1 MDFGKVLTAMV
12 TPFDKDNQLDL
23 ERVST
28 LVEHLIANGTEGL
41 VVAGTTG
48 ETPTLTHDEKIKL
61 IQHVVKVVDKRI
73 PVIAGTGTN
82 DTPVS
87 VELTK
92 EVETLDVD
100 GIMLVNPAYNKPNQK
115 GLYNHFKMI
124 AESTKLP
131 IMLYNIPS
139 RTAVNMTAETTIALS
154 EIENI
159 VSIKEASGDIH
170 QISKI
175 IENTSD
181 DFSVY
186 CGDDGMTLPLMS
198 IGANGIVSVA
208 SHVIGKNINEMVKT
222 FLAGDVRKAAKLHR
236 TLLPTMEA
244 MFIAPSPAPVKAA
257 LNMSGIEVGNVRM
270 PLVEIDETEKAFIK
284 NILF

>member
-12 TPFDKDNQLDL
+12 TPFNEENQLDL
-23 ERVST
+23 ERVTT

-61 IQHVVKVVDKRI
+61 IDHVVKVVNKRI

-87 VELTK
+87 VELTQ
-92 EVETLDVD
+92 EVETLGVD
-100 GIMLVNPAYNKPNQK
+100 AIMLVNPAYNKPNQR
-115 GLYNHFKMI
+115 GLYQHFKMI
-124 AESTKLP
+124 AESTNLP
-131 IMLYNIPS
+131 IMLYNIPG

-154 EIENI
+154 EIDNI

-175 IENTSD
+175 IENTPD

-208 SHVIGKNINEMVKT
+208 SHIIGNEINEMVQT
-222 FLAGDVRKAAKLHR
+222 FLSGDVRKAAKLHR

-244 MFIAPSPAPVKAA
+244 MFIAPSPSPVKAA

-270 PLVEIDETEKAFIK
+270 PLVEIDESEEKFIK

>member
-12 TPFDKDNQLDL
+12 TPFNEENQLDL
-23 ERVST
+23 ERVTT

-61 IQHVVKVVDKRI
+61 IDHVVKVVNKRI

-87 VELTK
+87 VELTQ
-92 EVETLDVD
+92 EVETLGVD
-100 GIMLVNPAYNKPNQK
+100 AIMLVNPAYNKPNQR
-115 GLYNHFKMI
+115 GLYQHFKMI
-124 AESTKLP
+124 AESTNLP
-131 IMLYNIPS
+131 IMLYNIPG

-154 EIENI
+154 EIDNI

-175 IENTSD
+175 IENTPD

-208 SHVIGKNINEMVKT
+208 SHIIGKEINEMVQT
-222 FLAGDVRKAAKLHR
+222 FLSGDVRKAAKLHR

-244 MFIAPSPAPVKAA
+244 MFIAPSPSPVKAA

-270 PLVEIDETEKAFIK
+270 PLVEIDKSEEKFIK

>member
-12 TPFDKDNQLDL
+12 TPFNEENQLDL
-23 ERVST
+23 ERVTT

-61 IQHVVKVVDKRI
+61 IDHVVKVVNKRI

-87 VELTK
+87 VELTQ
-92 EVETLDVD
+92 EVETLGVD
-100 GIMLVNPAYNKPNQK
+100 AIMLVNPAYNKPNQR
-115 GLYNHFKMI
+115 GLYQHFKMI
-124 AESTKLP
+124 AESTNLP
-131 IMLYNIPS
+131 IMLYNIPG

-154 EIENI
+154 EIDNI

-175 IENTSD
+175 IENTPD

-208 SHVIGKNINEMVKT
+208 SHIIGNEINEMVQT
-222 FLAGDVRKAAKLHR
+222 FLSGDVRKAAKLHR

-244 MFIAPSPAPVKAA
+244 MFIAPSPSPVKAA

-270 PLVEIDETEKAFIK
+270 PLVEIDKSEEKFIK

>member
-12 TPFDKDNQLDL
+12 TPFNEENQLDL
-23 ERVST
+23 ERVTT

-61 IQHVVKVVDKRI
+61 IDHVVKVVNKRI

-87 VELTK
+87 VELTQ
-92 EVETLDVD
+92 EVETLGVD
-100 GIMLVNPAYNKPNQK
+100 AIMLVNPAYNKPNQR
-115 GLYNHFKMI
+115 GLYQHFKMI
-124 AESTKLP
+124 AESTNLP
-131 IMLYNIPS
+131 IMLYNIPG

-154 EIENI
+154 EIDNI

-175 IENTSD
+175 IENTPD

-208 SHVIGKNINEMVKT
+208 SHIIGKEINEMVQT
-222 FLAGDVRKAAKLHR
+222 FLSGDVRKAAKLHR

-244 MFIAPSPAPVKAA
+244 MFIAPSPSPVKAA

-270 PLVEIDETEKAFIK
+270 PLVEIDESEEKFIK

>member
-1 MDFGKVLTAMV
+1 MDFGKVLTAIV

>member
-12 TPFDKDNQLDL
+12 TPFNEENQLDL
-23 ERVST
+23 ERVTT

-61 IQHVVKVVDKRI
+61 IDHVVKVVNKRI

-87 VELTK
+87 VELTQ
-92 EVETLDVD
+92 EVETLGVD
-100 GIMLVNPAYNKPNQK
+100 AIMLVNPAYNKPNQR
-115 GLYNHFKMI
+115 GLYQHFKMI
-124 AESTKLP
+124 AESTNLP
-131 IMLYNIPS
+131 IMLYNIPG

-154 EIENI
+154 EIDNI

-175 IENTSD
+175 IENTPD

-208 SHVIGKNINEMVKT
+208 SHIIGNEINEMVRT
-222 FLAGDVRKAAKLHR
+222 FLSGDVRKAAKLHR

-244 MFIAPSPAPVKAA
+244 MFIAPSPSPVKAA

-270 PLVEIDETEKAFIK
+270 PLVEIDKSEEKFIK

>member
-12 TPFDKDNQLDL
+12 TPFNEENQLDL
-23 ERVST
+23 ERVTT

-61 IQHVVKVVDKRI
+61 IDHVVKVVNKRI

-87 VELTK
+87 VELTQ
-92 EVETLDVD
+92 EVETLGVD
-100 GIMLVNPAYNKPNQK
+100 AIMLVNPAYNKPNQR
-115 GLYNHFKMI
+115 GLYQHFKMI
-124 AESTKLP
+124 AESTNLP
-131 IMLYNIPS
+131 IMLYNIPG

-154 EIENI
+154 EIDNI

-175 IENTSD
+175 IENTPD

-208 SHVIGKNINEMVKT
+208 SHIICNEIN
-222 FLAGDVRKAAKLHR
+222 
-236 TLLPTMEA
+236 
-244 MFIAPSPAPVKAA
+244 
-257 LNMSGIEVGNVRM
+257 
-270 PLVEIDETEKAFIK
+270 
-284 NILF
+284 